1 MNPGNQM
8 KIMIHQDLE
17 NKEFEAIL
25 EDARNELLKA
35 ITLNLDTID
44 PKLPTTIIQER
55 INSIFSILSS
65 SIVNLSDVSA
75 DIHDYRSR
83 LRSLVVLHDSMQPN
97 MFSKLAKTGLFN
109 NTREQIKGMLNGVHH
124 NIRETID
131 PFINNYLAA
140 QRDLL
145 ASYIAMHNAL
155 ELSERMQEMRHKY
168 PDAQLEIII
177 LKRHEVCSDLHKGY
191 GFNPDTGLDA
201 LHFSHGQS
209 EFELSTSKS
218 VQNQQLQIM
227 KKLGYIDRVEMI
239 VSPVKRAYETA
250 LFATFSPEFVDK
262 VTVDNYFAEEQMNT
276 TLISSGRAYRLP
288 SDVANDFVARG
299 YRDVRHGKDFIIHGE
314 NKMSF
319 LARRNEAVRRLLFSE
334 IQKKSG
340 VPMKIVV
347 GHGGMNHGIM
357 VYLKESIKNNNIPP
371 SPKKLDF
378 GGQYSLIIA
387 KDKDGHILALD
398 DVGKMNR
405 YGFIEQKSREQIAD
419 TSIKE
424 YIEYLEKSIQNATSM
439 EQKAMFLFRRC
450 MIEPDLNSLI
460 QLINKAENLSL
471 MLDMLPL
478 FQCESTED
486 VERADCMLDIL
497 IEAHYKQVE
506 KRIQEQ
512 KKSFTFW
519 ITSSISNYA
528 SGKFPET
535 QIKILDQLR
544 LIRAKKP
551 EDILQALE
559 DIMNQSEK
567 ECKEGKVTN
576 LCRAKITLEQRKKDL
591 NPMRPE
597 TDASESLSLI

>member
-17 NKEFEAIL
+17 NQEYETIL
-25 EDARNELLKA
+25 ENARNELLKA

-65 SIVNLSDVSA
+65 PIANVSDVRA
-75 DIHDYRSR
+75 EIHDYRIR
-83 LRSLVVLHDSMQPN
+83 LRSLVVLYDSIQPN
-97 MFSKLAKTGLFN
+97 MFSKLAKTRLFSN
-109 NTREQIKGMLNGVHH
+109 PREQIKGMLNGAHH

-145 ASYIAMHNAL
+145 ASYIATHNAL
-155 ELSERMQEMRHKY
+155 EQAERMREMSHKY
-168 PDAQLEIII
+168 PGAQLEMII

-201 LHFSHGQS
+201 LHFPHGQS

-227 KKLGYIDRVEMI
+227 KKLGHIDRVEMV

-250 LFATFSPEFVDK
+250 LFATFSLELVDN

-334 IQKKSG
+334 TRKQSG
-340 VPMKIVV
+340 TQMKIII

-371 SPKKLDF
+371 ILKKLDF
-378 GGQYSLIIA
+378 GGHYSLIVA

-398 DVGKMNR
+398 DVGKVNR

-424 YIEYLEKSIQNATSM
+424 YIDYLDKSIENATSM
-439 EQKAMFLFRRC
+439 EQKALFLFRRC
-450 MIEPDLNSLI
+450 MIEPNLNNLI
-460 QLINKAENLSL
+460 HLINIAENLSL

-478 FQCESTED
+478 FQCEATED
-486 VERADCMLDIL
+486 IERANCMLDIL
-497 IEAHYKQVE
+497 IEAQYKQVE

-512 KKSFTFW
+512 KESFTFW
-519 ITSSISNYA
+519 ITSGITNYA
-528 SGKFPET
+528 SGKFPEA

-544 LIRAKKP
+544 LLRAQKP
-551 EDILQALE
+551 EDILQVLE

-576 LCRAKITLEQRKKDL
+576 LCRAKVNLEQRRKEF
-591 NPMRPE
+591 NPTRPE
-597 TDASESLSLI
+597 TDASGSLSLN